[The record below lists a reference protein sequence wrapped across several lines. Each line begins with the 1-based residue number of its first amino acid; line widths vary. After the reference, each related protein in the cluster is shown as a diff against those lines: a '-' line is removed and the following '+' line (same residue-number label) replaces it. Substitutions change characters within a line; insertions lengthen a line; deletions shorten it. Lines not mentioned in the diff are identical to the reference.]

1 MRDHDDFGLTQSKIL
16 NVIDSNSLERDAGGN
31 TGVHYSSSRS
41 RGAGRRAAVEMK
53 PAVRNRP
60 QSVLFA
66 CTRNVVRSPMAEAL
80 GRHIFGKEIY
90 FASAGVKRGQTD
102 GFTIAAME
110 ELGID
115 LTKHRPHTF
124 EDLEDASFDVIVTL
138 SPEAHHKALEFTR
151 TLATDVIYWPTLDP
165 TAVEGSRERILDA
178 YREVRD
184 GLLDRIK
191 KLLDYQPMGNL

>member
-1 MRDHDDFGLTQSKIL
+1 
-16 NVIDSNSLERDAGGN
+16 
-31 TGVHYSSSRS
+31 
-41 RGAGRRAAVEMK
+41 MK
-53 PAVRNRP
+53 PVVKNRP

-184 GLLDRIK
+184 GLLNRIK

>member
-1 MRDHDDFGLTQSKIL
+1 
-16 NVIDSNSLERDAGGN
+16 
-31 TGVHYSSSRS
+31 
-41 RGAGRRAAVEMK
+41 
-53 PAVRNRP
+53 
-60 QSVLFA
+60 
-66 CTRNVVRSPMAEAL
+66 MAEAL

-151 TLATDVIYWPTLDP
+151 TLATDVVYWPTLDP